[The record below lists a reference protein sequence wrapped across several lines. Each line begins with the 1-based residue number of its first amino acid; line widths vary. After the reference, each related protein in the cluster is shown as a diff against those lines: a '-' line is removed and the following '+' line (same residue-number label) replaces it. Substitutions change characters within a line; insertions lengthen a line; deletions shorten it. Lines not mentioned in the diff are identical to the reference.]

1 MTTVDAFSR
10 ETMRFVVVQDY
21 KENRRKCSLRP
32 LEDLEEF
39 QWMRLSHPPSEPRG
53 PLSSVELG
61 DGILLAVDAPPLS
74 IADRAFVEGEDR
86 GTSAP
91 IVILDS
97 TWRRLEHLHSRLTVR
112 PGAQLLRR
120 SLPRDWCT
128 AYPRVSKVFDD
139 PEQGLASVEALF
151 VATAVLGEPR
161 HDFLRN
167 YRWRDDFLR
176 RNEAHLGGPAT
187 HQLR

>member
-1 MTTVDAFSR
+1 
-10 ETMRFVVVQDY
+10 MRFVVVQDY
-21 KENRRKCSLRP
+21 REKRQKCSLRP
-32 LEDLEEF
+32 LEDHEDF
-39 QWMRLSHPPSEPRG
+39 KWIRLSHPPRLPCG

-61 DGILLAVDAPPLS
+61 DGILLTVDAPPLS
-74 IADRAFVEGEDR
+74 IADRAFVKGEGR
-86 GTSAP
+86 AASAP

-97 TWRRLEHLHSRLTVR
+97 TWRRLEHLHSRLVVR

-120 SLPRDWCT
+120 SLPSGWCT

-139 PEQGLASVEALF
+139 PEQGLASVEAIF

-161 HDFLRN
+161 HDFLRE

-176 RNEAHLGGPAT
+176 RNEGHLEGLAT
-187 HQLR
+187 TSCDKP